1 MYLRGMPMRTH
12 DAMSNDVLIADD
24 DRGVVSVLEA
34 YLEGM
39 GVFRHIVSA
48 KDGVD
53 ASKKLLNQK
62 FVCIL
67 LDINMPKKSGV
78 ELIREF
84 EQRKNNSIDSVI
96 VVSGGIERPMMS
108 EMLELG
114 VRHFLVKPFE
124 EGSFVKKVTEV
135 LAKVRPDL
143 LY

>member
-1 MYLRGMPMRTH
+1 MKTQDSL
-12 DAMSNDVLIADD
+12 ANDVIIVDD

-39 GVFRHIVSA
+39 GIFRHIVSA
-48 KDGVD
+48 RDGVE

-62 FVCIL
+62 FICIL

-78 ELIREF
+78 DLIREF

-108 EMLELG
+108 EMLQLG

-124 EGSFVKKVTEV
+124 EESFVKKVKEV